1 MLLLLFGCWCF
12 VVDGETDDGAVVVGD
27 APMIVVVVVVEEV
40 VADVQVLIGMDFDEN
55 YCVSPVLKGV
65 AMRHYCCL
73 HSEVVVSPA
82 YNNQLYVVRN
92 SYWMVLYIFR

>member
-1 MLLLLFGCWCF
+1 MS
-12 VVDGETDDGAVVVGD
+12 A
-27 APMIVVVVVVEEV
+27 VVVVVAEV
-40 VADVQVLIGMDFDEN
+40 VADVQVLIGMDFDVS
-55 YCVSPVLKGV
+55 YCVSLVLKDV

-73 HSEVVVSPA
+73 RSEVVFSPA